1 MKDLIIK
8 AENISKQY
16 RLGVLDFTSLK
27 DEWKMWWAKKSSG
40 RKQPVHAG
48 LLDDEGISEK
58 YILGLRNISFEI
70 KQGEVLAII
79 GKNGAGKS
87 TLLKII
93 SRISLPTTGTVKGKG
108 RIASLLEVGTGFHN
122 E

>member
-1 MKDLIIK
+1 MNDLVIK

-40 RKQPVHAG
+40 KQPAHAG
-48 LLDDEGISEK
+48 LSDDEGISEK
-58 YILGLRNISFEI
+58 HIWALRNISFEV

-87 TLLKII
+87 TLEKIWALLI
-93 SRISLPTTGTVKGKG
+93 KVCWIDWKQSEKKSPYNCSRQEK
-108 RIASLLEVGTGFHN
+108 
-122 E
+122 